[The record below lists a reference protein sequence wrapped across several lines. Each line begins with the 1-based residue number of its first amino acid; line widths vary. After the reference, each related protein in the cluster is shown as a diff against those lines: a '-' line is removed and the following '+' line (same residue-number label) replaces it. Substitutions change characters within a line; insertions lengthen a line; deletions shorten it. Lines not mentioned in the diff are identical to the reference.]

1 MKKKKIIVLIT
12 ACVIIAAITW
22 LGGFCMNV
30 KTTWLSIL
38 LLALVNLCNAGTAAA
53 AMKITG
59 MKLNP
64 DFRNIKQYGIGI
76 LIAAGLTLIIGLIP
90 VWCGFSLVGSH
101 KDFTWFRIIYSFL
114 NFVLIIGP
122 VEELIFRVYIQDTLV
137 SLFDNK
143 KAKFAGVIISS
154 LIFGLWHLING
165 SLIQVLFTFV
175 IGLVFGF
182 CKYLIKDCKYPGLA
196 LGHGLY
202 DFMTEIICM
211 FVI

>member
-1 MKKKKIIVLIT
+1 MSI
-12 ACVIIAAITW
+12 
-22 LGGFCMNV
+22 
-30 KTTWLSIL
+30 KTTWLTIL
-38 LLALVNLCNAGTAAA
+38 LLVLVNLCNAGTAAA

-76 LIAAGLTLIIGLIP
+76 LIAAGLTLIFGLIP
-90 VWCGFSLVGSH
+90 VWCGFSLVGEH
-101 KDFTWFRIIYSFL
+101 KDFTWFRVIYPFL
-114 NFVLIIGP
+114 NFMLIIGP
-122 VEELIFRVYIQDTLV
+122 VEELVFRVYIQDTLV

-143 KAKFAGVIISS
+143 KVKFVGVIISS